1 MRVFAAVLVIATA
14 AIGSTFALSVAPR
27 TLVPLNHAYFP
38 LLSRQVAG
46 PCNATCTPAQDK
58 NDACNEDA
66 TCLCT
71 PSLASKLLSC
81 ASCEIQI
88 DPRLRSALETS
99 WNQYTSSCA
108 SIGRPVHG
116 DINSA
121 YTATPSD
128 IPTPTTNPSLGFT
141 PTPASVSP
149 VAASSSGSS
158 SDNRGLLP
166 QPNSATT
173 FRVGPALGIF
183 AVGVIAA
190 LL

>member
-1 MRVFAAVLVIATA
+1 MRVFAAVLVIAAT

-27 TLVPLNHAYFP
+27 TLVSLNHASFP
-38 LLSRQVAG
+38 LVSRQVTPA
-46 PCNATCTPAQDK
+46 CVAACTPAQDEM
-58 NDACNEDA
+58 DACNEDA

-81 ASCEIQI
+81 VSCRIQN
-88 DPRLRSALETS
+88 DPGLRSELESS
-99 WNQYTSSCA
+99 WNEYTSICA

-116 DINSA
+116 DISSA

-128 IPTPTTNPSLGFT
+128 LSTPTTNPPLGFT

-183 AVGVIAA
+183 AAGVIAA